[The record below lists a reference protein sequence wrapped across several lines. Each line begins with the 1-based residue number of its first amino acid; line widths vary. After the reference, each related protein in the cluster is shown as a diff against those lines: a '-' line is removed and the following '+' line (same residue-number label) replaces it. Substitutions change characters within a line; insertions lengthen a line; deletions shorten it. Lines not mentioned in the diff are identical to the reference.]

1 MLRLTLI
8 ATILG
13 FISCS
18 QGEKTNSTFDQVTQT
33 NTPSKVNKTDN
44 ALAFI
49 NGYVENSNK
58 IKQSIDKI
66 DWVNSNN
73 LTTLNFKTE
82 LRKIID
88 DAYKKDSEMGLD
100 SDPILNAQDY
110 PDEGF
115 ELETFIE
122 KSNYLIVKGKDWP
135 EFKVTMKIV
144 EENGNWLVDGCG
156 IINIPNDKRAKSQ

>member
-18 QGEKTNSTFDQVTQT
+18 QSEKTNSTFDQVTQA
-33 NTPSKVNKTDN
+33 NTPTRVNKTDN

-58 IKQSIDKI
+58 IKQAIDKI

-73 LTTLNFKTE
+73 LTTINFKTE

-115 ELETFIE
+115 ELETFNE

-144 EENGNWLVDGCG
+144 EENGDWLVDGCG